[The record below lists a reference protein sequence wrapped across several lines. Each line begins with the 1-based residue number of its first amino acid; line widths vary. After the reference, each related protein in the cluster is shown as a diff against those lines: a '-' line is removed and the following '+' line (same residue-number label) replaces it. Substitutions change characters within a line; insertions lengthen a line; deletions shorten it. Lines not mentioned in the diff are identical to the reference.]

1 MVKRLTK
8 AVPWHTLK
16 KDCSVLDEVPCNIFK
31 QTAIN
36 VVYAKDS
43 KILVPIYW
51 QTNWLLALKKLFAYK
66 KETCLTFSQD

>member
-16 KDCSVLDEVPCNIFK
+16 KDCSVLDEVPCNTFK

-36 VVYAKDS
+36 VVYEKDS
-43 KILVPIYW
+43 KNPGTYILANQLVTSI
-51 QTNWLLALKKLFAYK
+51 
-66 KETCLTFSQD
+66 KEVIA